1 MSEQKYSV
9 DDILEELKQKESQQK
24 QEAYRQARRYDTQ
37 SLLDEI
43 LGHHPAAP
51 AAEPKPEKKAPA
63 AEQTPPPKPEPAAAG
78 AEQKPAVTSSEKE
91 PAASSAGR
99 FTLDEEALRQHQ
111 REQGKVRSPLWSTRE
126 FEKVPAQPKPAQPA
140 PAVEKKPEE
149 PAPSGAAETLEE
161 KAEEYD
167 NFRRRREEMI
177 QGFTLKTPPHLEE
190 GQQMPVSSPDALKT
204 FPAVGMSKER
214 TAALQEKLKQFH
226 TGQTGQ
232 ISRAQPEKPAQKA
245 EPAPS
250 QPEQEKAKTHHFPS
264 MDTLEAT
271 AEVPEGKEKRHKKQP
286 PLPETEEAIPDG
298 DYEFEEF
305 QSLDQAEEFAGAF
318 KKTFRRGVWKLVGL
332 AVVFLISLG
341 FTLVGSWEG
350 TPLEQFGAM
359 VPCIAQLVCA
369 VLGFVLTL
377 DRMKN
382 GFVTLRPGKASRD
395 SLISLAM
402 VMVIVF
408 SVVLLVVDPAA
419 LGGSGVYLYVPV
431 VLFEL
436 LFGAIGK
443 LMEYR
448 AVITNFK
455 VVSSP
460 AQYDKYSVT
469 IEKNQSLA
477 EDLVRPGGLE
487 ERAWMAESRKTDF
500 LSGFVKESF
509 SNNFGDKTVKITT
522 PIFLILSLLA
532 GVLAFFWGDIYAAF
546 TVFTGCLAVSAG
558 AIGLFLTSFPL
569 YTTAKTLSRMG
580 GAVLGGKAVEQFEG
594 VNSLV
599 LDAADLFYPKNI
611 TLYGIKTFSNTPID
625 HAILDATS
633 VLCRTKSVLGCVFL
647 KIIGNHTDYLSPVD
661 SISYEDGMG
670 ISAWVNDRRILIG
683 SRELMV
689 HHGIDVPSK
698 DYEDRYLEQN
708 RNLVYLSASGELS
721 GVFILGLGY
730 SEDIRNML
738 IDLYNNNVL
747 AVVRTVDPILTQE
760 QLAKIFDLPLETFAV
775 VPSRLSKELDAS
787 LEPAETAPALVC
799 HNGRLASQIYSVL
812 CAKVLGRPIH
822 AGRWLYL
829 ISAGLGVALFV
840 LFTLLGGVGQI
851 NNLFLCVYELISA
864 LLCLG
869 VQYAGRL
876 K

>member
-1 MSEQKYSV
+1 MADQKFSV
-9 DDILEELKQKESQQK
+9 DDILEELKQQESREK
-24 QEAYRQARRYDTQ
+24 QDAYRQARRYDTQ

-43 LGHHPAAP
+43 LGSHPQSGDQQPAPQPAPPSPEKEQASFQPKPPAQPAP
-51 AAEPKPEKKAPA
+51 APRETTRE
-63 AEQTPPPKPEPAAAG
+63 EH
-78 AEQKPAVTSSEKE
+78 
-91 PAASSAGR
+91 
-99 FTLDEEALRQHQ
+99 FTLDEEALRRHQ
-111 REQGKVRSPLWSTRE
+111 QEQANLRSPLWPTQE
-126 FEKVPAQPKPAQPA
+126 FDAAPAQSKPAQPPAESA
-140 PAVEKKPEE
+140 PVQEAKPREDKL
-149 PAPSGAAETLEE
+149 AE

-167 NFRRRREEMI
+167 TFRRRREEMI
-177 QGFTLKTPPHLEE
+177 QGFTLKTPPHLEQ
-190 GQQMPVSSPDALKT
+190 GQQMPVSSPQALET
-204 FPAVGMSKER
+204 PPSVGMSKER
-214 TAALQEKLKQFH
+214 AAALQEKLKQFH
-226 TGQTGQ
+226 TGPAETG
-232 ISRAQPEKPAQKA
+232 RGKKETKA
-245 EPAPS
+245 EEVKEPP
-250 QPEQEKAKTHHFPS
+250 KARPFPS
-264 MDTLEAT
+264 MDTVEYT
-271 AEVPEGKEKRHKKQP
+271 QEVAPSHKEKNKGKKHPAPPQP
-286 PLPETEEAIPDG
+286 EPIPEG

-305 QSLDQAEEFAGAF
+305 TSLDQGEEFAGAF
-318 KKTFRRGVWKLVGL
+318 KKTFHRGVAKLVGL
-332 AVVFLISLG
+332 AVVFVISLV
-341 FTLVGSWEG
+341 FSLLGSWEG
-350 TPLEQFGAM
+350 TPLESLGAM
-359 VPCIAQLVCA
+359 LPCAAQLVCA
-369 VLGFVLTL
+369 VAGFCLSL

-408 SVVLLVVDPAA
+408 SVVLLAVDPSA
-419 LGGSGVYLYVPV
+419 LSASGVYLYVPV

-443 LMEYR
+443 LLEYR

-455 VVSSP
+455 VVSAP
-460 AQYDKYSVT
+460 EQYEKYSVT
-469 IEKNQSLA
+469 IEDNQSLA

-487 ERAWMAESRKTDF
+487 ERAWMAKSRKTDF

-509 SNNFGDKTVKITT
+509 ENSFGDKTVKVTT
-522 PIFLILSLLA
+522 PLFLILSLLA
-532 GVLAFFWGDIYAAF
+532 GVLAFLLGDIYAAF
-546 TVFTGCLAVSAG
+546 TVFTGALAVSAG

-580 GAVLGGKAVEQFEG
+580 GAVLGGRAVEQFEG

-633 VLCRTKSVLGCVFL
+633 VLCRTKSVLSCVFL

-683 SRELMV
+683 SRELMI
-689 HHGIDVPSK
+689 HHGVDVPSK

-721 GVFILGLGY
+721 GVFVLGLSY

-747 AVVRTVDPILTQE
+747 AVVRTVDPILTQK
-760 QLAKIFDLPLETFAV
+760 QLSKIFDLPLETFAV
-775 VPSRLSKELDAS
+775 VPSRLAKELDAS
-787 LEPAETAPALVC
+787 LEPAKTAPALVC

-812 CAKVLGRPIH
+812 CAKVLGRPVN

>member
-1 MSEQKYSV
+1 MSEQKFSV
-9 DDILEELKQKESQQK
+9 DDILEELKQQETQQK
-24 QEAYRQARRYDTQ
+24 QQAYQQARRYDTQ
-37 SLLDEI
+37 SLLNEI
-43 LGHHPAAP
+43 LGDHSAAHS
-51 AAEPKPEKKAPA
+51 ESV
-63 AEQTPPPKPEPAAAG
+63 PPKPV
-78 AEQKPAVTSSEKE
+78 AEQPSGSSSTEPPAPHFAAEDSKPSQEERQMPPV
-91 PAASSAGR
+91 PAPEEVKPRPQEDR
-99 FTLDEEALRQHQ
+99 FTLDEEALRKHQ
-111 REQGKVRSPLWSTRE
+111 EEQGNLRSPLWRTQE
-126 FEKVPAQPKPAQPA
+126 FGVTPSKTQPTEEAQAEKAKSSAVSSEAERLAQR
-140 PAVEKKPEE
+140 
-149 PAPSGAAETLEE
+149 
-161 KAEEYD
+161 AEEYD
-167 NFRRRREEMI
+167 TFRRRREEMI

-190 GQQMPVSSPDALKT
+190 GQQMPVSSPESLEPT
-204 FPAVGMSKER
+204 QPVGLSKER
-214 TAALQEKLKQFH
+214 TEILQEKLKQFH
-226 TGQTGQ
+226 TGQTGEMN
-232 ISRAQPEKPAQKA
+232 RAQAPKEDTKEIPKGKLDPFAQMHSK
-245 EPAPS
+245 ES
-250 QPEQEKAKTHHFPS
+250 GREEEEEQS
-264 MDTLEAT
+264 
-271 AEVPEGKEKRHKKQP
+271 
-286 PLPETEEAIPDG
+286 PLPEKEETIADG

-305 QSLDQAEEFAGAF
+305 TSLDQADEFAGAF
-318 KKTFRRGVWKLVGL
+318 KKTFHRGVWKLVGL

-341 FTLVGSWEG
+341 FSLLGSSEG
-350 TPLEQFGAM
+350 TPLDEFGPM

-369 VLGFVLTL
+369 VLGFGLAL

-382 GFVTLRPGKASRD
+382 GFVTLRPSKASRD

-408 SVVLLVVDPAA
+408 SVVLLVVDPQA
-419 LGGSGVYLYVPV
+419 LQASGVYLYVPV

-436 LFGAIGK
+436 LFGAIGR

-448 AVITNFK
+448 AIITNFK
-455 VVSSP
+455 VVSAP

-487 ERAWMAESRKTDF
+487 ERAWMAESRKADF
-500 LSGFVKESF
+500 LTGFVKESLG
-509 SNNFGDKTVKITT
+509 NQFGDKTVKVTT

-532 GVLAFFWGDIYAAF
+532 GVLSFFLGDIYTAF
-546 TVFTGCLAVSAG
+546 TVFTGSLAVSAG
-558 AIGLFLTSFPL
+558 AIGLFLTAFPL

-580 GAVLGGKAVEQFEG
+580 GAVLGGRAMEQFEG

-611 TLYGIKTFSNTPID
+611 TLYGIKTFSNMPID

-647 KIIGNHTDYLSPVD
+647 KIIGNHTNYLSPVD

-683 SRELMV
+683 SRELMI

-698 DYEDRYLEQN
+698 DYENRYLEQN

-721 GVFILGLGY
+721 GVFVLGLGY

-747 AVVRTVDPILTQE
+747 AVVRTVDPILTQ
-760 QLAKIFDLPLETFAV
+760 QRLAQIFDLPLETFAV

-787 LEPAETAPALVC
+787 LEPAQTAPALVC

-851 NNLFLCVYELISA
+851 SNLFLCIYELISA

>member
-1 MSEQKYSV
+1 MSEQKFSV
-9 DDILEELKQKESQQK
+9 DDILEELKQQETQQK
-24 QEAYRQARRYDTQ
+24 QQAYQQARRYDTQ
-37 SLLDEI
+37 SLLNEI
-43 LGHHPAAP
+43 LGDHSAAHS
-51 AAEPKPEKKAPA
+51 ESV
-63 AEQTPPPKPEPAAAG
+63 PPKPVVEQPSGSSSTEPPAPHFAA
-78 AEQKPAVTSSEKE
+78 EDSKPSQEERQMPPV
-91 PAASSAGR
+91 PAPEEVKPRPQEDR
-99 FTLDEEALRQHQ
+99 FTLDEEALRKRQE
-111 REQGKVRSPLWSTRE
+111 EQGNLRSPLWRTQE
-126 FEKVPAQPKPAQPA
+126 FGVTPSKTQPTEEAQAEKAKSSAVSSEAERLAQR
-140 PAVEKKPEE
+140 
-149 PAPSGAAETLEE
+149 
-161 KAEEYD
+161 AEEYD
-167 NFRRRREEMI
+167 TFRRRREEMI

-190 GQQMPVSSPDALKT
+190 GQQRPVSSPESLEPT
-204 FPAVGMSKER
+204 QPVGLSKER
-214 TAALQEKLKQFH
+214 TEILQEKLKQFH
-226 TGQTGQ
+226 TGQTGEMN
-232 ISRAQPEKPAQKA
+232 RAQAPKEDTKEIPKGKLDPFAQMHSK
-245 EPAPS
+245 ES
-250 QPEQEKAKTHHFPS
+250 GREEEEEQS
-264 MDTLEAT
+264 
-271 AEVPEGKEKRHKKQP
+271 
-286 PLPETEEAIPDG
+286 PLPEKEETIADG

-305 QSLDQAEEFAGAF
+305 TSLDQADEFAGAF
-318 KKTFRRGVWKLVGL
+318 KKTFHRGVWKLVGL

-341 FTLVGSWEG
+341 FSLLGNLEG
-350 TPLEQFGAM
+350 TPLEEFGPM

-369 VLGFVLTL
+369 VLGFGLAL

-382 GFVTLRPGKASRD
+382 GFVTLRPSKASRD

-408 SVVLLVVDPAA
+408 SVVLLVVDPQA
-419 LGGSGVYLYVPV
+419 LQASGVYLYVPV

-436 LFGAIGK
+436 LFGAIGR

-448 AVITNFK
+448 AIITNFK
-455 VVSSP
+455 VVSAP

-487 ERAWMAESRKTDF
+487 ERAWMAESRKADF
-500 LSGFVKESF
+500 LTGFVKESLG
-509 SNNFGDKTVKITT
+509 NQFGDKTVKVTT

-532 GVLAFFWGDIYAAF
+532 GVLSFFLGDIYTAF
-546 TVFTGCLAVSAG
+546 TVFTGSLAVSAG
-558 AIGLFLTSFPL
+558 AIGLFLTAFPL

-580 GAVLGGKAVEQFEG
+580 GAVLGGRAMEQFEG

-611 TLYGIKTFSNTPID
+611 TLYGIKTFSNMPID

-647 KIIGNHTDYLSPVD
+647 KIIGNHTNYLSPVD

-683 SRELMV
+683 SRELMI

-698 DYEDRYLEQN
+698 DYENRYLEQN

-721 GVFILGLGY
+721 GVFVLGLGY

-747 AVVRTVDPILTQE
+747 AVVRTVDPILTQ
-760 QLAKIFDLPLETFAV
+760 QRLAQIFDLPLETFAV

-787 LEPAETAPALVC
+787 LEPAQTAPALVC

-851 NNLFLCVYELISA
+851 SNLFLCIYELISA

>member
-1 MSEQKYSV
+1 MSEQKFSV
-9 DDILEELKQKESQQK
+9 DDILEELKQQETQQK
-24 QEAYRQARRYDTQ
+24 QQAYQQARRYDTQ
-37 SLLDEI
+37 SLLNEI
-43 LGHHPAAP
+43 LGNHSAAP
-51 AAEPKPEKKAPA
+51 SESVPPKSAAEDPKPSLTESPVPPVEAP
-63 AEQTPPPKPEPAAAG
+63 EEVKSRHQED
-78 AEQKPAVTSSEKE
+78 
-91 PAASSAGR
+91 R
-99 FTLDEEALRQHQ
+99 FTLDEEALRKRQE
-111 REQGKVRSPLWSTRE
+111 EQGNRRSPLWRTQE
-126 FEKVPAQPKPAQPA
+126 FGTTPSRAQPPEKTPAEKPKASK
-140 PAVEKKPEE
+140 VSTE
-149 PAPSGAAETLEE
+149 AERLAER
-161 KAEEYD
+161 AEEYD
-167 NFRRRREEMI
+167 TFRRRREEMI

-190 GQQMPVSSPDALKT
+190 GQQMPVSSPKSLEET
-204 FPAVGMSKER
+204 QPVGLSKER
-214 TAALQEKLKQFH
+214 TEVLQEKLKQFH
-226 TGQTGQ
+226 TGQTGEMNRTQ
-232 ISRAQPEKPAQKA
+232 TPKED
-245 EPAPS
+245 S
-250 QPEQEKAKTHHFPS
+250 QEI
-264 MDTLEAT
+264 
-271 AEVPEGKEKRHKKQP
+271 PEGKTNPFARIHPKESAPEDEKKQS
-286 PLPETEEAIPDG
+286 PLSEKEETITDG

-305 QSLDQAEEFAGAF
+305 TSLDQADEFAGAF
-318 KKTFRRGVWKLVGL
+318 KKTFHRGVWKLVGL
-332 AVVFLISLG
+332 SVVFLISLG
-341 FTLVGSWEG
+341 FSLLGNLEG
-350 TPLEQFGAM
+350 TPLEEFGPM
-359 VPCIAQLVCA
+359 VPCIVQLVCA
-369 VLGFVLTL
+369 VLGFGLAL
-377 DRMKN
+377 DRIKN
-382 GFVTLRPGKASRD
+382 GFVTLRPSKASRD

-408 SVVLLVVDPAA
+408 SVVLLVVDPQA
-419 LGGSGVYLYVPV
+419 LQASGVYLYVPV

-436 LFGAIGK
+436 LFGAIGR

-448 AVITNFK
+448 TILTNFK
-455 VVSSP
+455 VVSAP

-487 ERAWMAESRKTDF
+487 ERAWMAESRKADF
-500 LSGFVKESF
+500 LTGFVKESLG
-509 SNNFGDKTVKITT
+509 NQFGDKTVKVTT

-532 GVLAFFWGDIYAAF
+532 GVLSFFLGDIYTAF
-546 TVFTGCLAVSAG
+546 TVFTGSLAVSAG
-558 AIGLFLTSFPL
+558 AIGLFLTAFPL

-580 GAVLGGKAVEQFEG
+580 GAVLGGRAVEQFEG

-611 TLYGIKTFSNTPID
+611 TLYGIKTFSNMPID

-647 KIIGNHTDYLSPVD
+647 KIIGNHTNYLSPVD

-683 SRELMV
+683 SRELMI

-721 GVFILGLGY
+721 GVFVLGLGY

-747 AVVRTVDPILTQE
+747 AVVRTVDPILTQQ

-787 LEPAETAPALVC
+787 LEPAQSAPALVC

-851 NNLFLCVYELISA
+851 SNLFLCVYELISA

>member
-1 MSEQKYSV
+1 MSDQKFSV
-9 DDILEELKQKESQQK
+9 DDILEELKQQESQQK
-24 QEAYRQARRYDTQ
+24 QENYRQARRYDTQ

-43 LGHHPAAP
+43 LGSHPAP
-51 AAEPKPEKKAPA
+51 KTKPEEPKQSVPA
-63 AEQTPPPKPEPAAAG
+63 TPPPAEEPSSVQQVKPEP
-78 AEQKPAVTSSEKE
+78 ENPRREE
-91 PAASSAGR
+91 R
-99 FTLDEEALRQHQ
+99 FTLDEEALRRHQ
-111 REQGKVRSPLWSTRE
+111 QEQGNLRSPLWPTQE
-126 FEKVPAQPKPAQPA
+126 FGVTPTQDKPAPPPAQPSQPPKPHTPA
-140 PAVEKKPEE
+140 ADTF
-149 PAPSGAAETLEE
+149 AE

-167 NFRRRREEMI
+167 TFRRRREEMI

-190 GQQMPVSSPDALKT
+190 GQQMPVSSPDALQ
-204 FPAVGMSKER
+204 PVPPMGLSKER

-226 TGQTGQ
+226 TGPVGQTGK
-232 ISRAQPEKPAQKA
+232 PESKKGEGKEEPKA
-245 EPAPS
+245 HP
-250 QPEQEKAKTHHFPS
+250 FPS
-264 MDTLEAT
+264 MDAMEAT
-271 AEVPEGKEKRHKKQP
+271 EEVPPVKEKKRRKKP
-286 PLPETEEAIPDG
+286 PVPEPEETIPDG

-305 QSLDQAEEFAGAF
+305 TSLDQADEFAGAF

-332 AVVFLISLG
+332 AVVFLLSLG
-341 FTLVGSWEG
+341 FSLVGSWEG
-350 TPLEQFGAM
+350 TPLGEWGDM

-369 VLGFVLTL
+369 VLGFGLSL

-382 GFVTLRPGKASRD
+382 GFVTLRPGKVSRD

-419 LGGSGVYLYVPV
+419 LSGSGVYLYVPV

-455 VVSSP
+455 VVSAP
-460 AQYDKYSVT
+460 AQYEKYSVT
-469 IEKNQSLA
+469 IEGNQSLA

-509 SNNFGDKTVKITT
+509 ESSFGDKTVKVTT

-532 GVLAFFWGDIYAAF
+532 GVLAFFLGDIYSAF
-546 TVFTGCLAVSAG
+546 TVFTGSLAVSAG
-558 AIGLFLTSFPL
+558 SIGLFLTSFPL

-580 GAVLGGKAVEQFEG
+580 GAVLGGRAVEQFEG

-633 VLCRTKSVLGCVFL
+633 VLCRTKSVLSCVFL

-683 SRELMV
+683 SRELMI

-721 GVFILGLGY
+721 GVFVLGLSY

-747 AVVRTVDPILTQE
+747 AVVRTVDPILTQQ
-760 QLAKIFDLPLETFAV
+760 QLSKIFDLPLETFAV

-812 CAKVLGRPIH
+812 CAKVLGRPVN

-851 NNLFLCVYELISA
+851 SNIFLCVYELISA

>member
-9 DDILEELKQKESQQK
+9 DDILKELKQKESQQK
-24 QEAYRQARRYDTQ
+24 QEAYQQARRYDTQ

-43 LGHHPAAP
+43 LGSHSDSAA
-51 AAEPKPEKKAPA
+51 AQPKPEERASA
-63 AEQTPPPKPEPAAAG
+63 AEKKPEPLKSEPAGEAA
-78 AEQKPAVTSSEKE
+78 KPEPETTSGKKE
-91 PAASSAGR
+91 PAPPSTVR
-99 FTLDEEALRQHQ
+99 FTLDKEALRQYHE
-111 REQGKVRSPLWSTRE
+111 EQEKARSLLRSTRE
-126 FEKVPAQPKPAQPA
+126 FEKIDPQPKTSQPA
-140 PAVEKKPEE
+140 PAAEKKPEE
-149 PAPSGAAETLEE
+149 PAPSPSEE
-161 KAEEYD
+161 ALANKAEEYD
-167 NFRRRREEMI
+167 KFRRRREEMI
-177 QGFTLKTPPHLEE
+177 QGFTLKTPPHLEQ
-190 GQQMPVSSPDALKT
+190 GQQMPVSSLNELEA
-204 FPAVGMSKER
+204 ASEEGISKER
-214 TAALQEKLKQFH
+214 TAVLQEKRNRAR
-226 TGQTGQ
+226 TSQTGQ
-232 ISRAQPEKPAQKA
+232 IPQSQQEKGEPE
-245 EPAPS
+245 PS
-250 QPEQEKAKTHHFPS
+250 QPEKEPAQTQHFPS
-264 MDTLEAT
+264 RDALEAAT
-271 AEVPEGKEKRHKKQP
+271 EMLEAKEKRHKKQP
-286 PLPETEEAIPDG
+286 PPPETKETIPDG

-305 QSLDQAEEFAGAF
+305 QSLDQAEEFFGAF
-318 KKTFRRGVWKLVGL
+318 KKTFRRSVWKLAGL

-341 FTLVGSWEG
+341 FTLVTSWEG
-350 TPLEQFGAM
+350 TPLESFGDM
-359 VPCIAQLVCA
+359 VPCIAQLACA

-382 GFVTLRPGKASRD
+382 GFLTLRPSKASRD

-408 SVVLLVVDPAA
+408 SIVLLAVDPQA
-419 LGGSGVYLYVPV
+419 LSSSGVYLYVPV

-436 LFGAIGK
+436 LFGAVGK

-455 VVSSP
+455 VVSAP
-460 AQYDKYSVT
+460 DQYEKYSVA
-469 IEKNQSLA
+469 IERNQSLA
-477 EDLVRPGGLE
+477 DDLVRPGGLE

-509 SNNFGDKTVKITT
+509 SNNFGDKTVKVTT
-522 PIFLILSLLA
+522 PIFLLISLLA
-532 GVLAFFWGDIYAAF
+532 GVLAFFLGNIYAAF

-580 GAVLGGKAVEQFEG
+580 GAVLGGRAVEQFEG

-633 VLCRTKSVLGCVFL
+633 VLCRTKSVFGCVFL

-683 SRELMV
+683 SRELMI

-708 RNLVYLSASGELS
+708 RSLVYLSASGELS
-721 GVFILGLGY
+721 GVFILGLNY

-760 QLAKIFDLPLETFAV
+760 KLADIFDLPLETFAV
-775 VPSRLSKELDAS
+775 APSRLTKELDAS
-787 LEPAETAPALVC
+787 LEPVKTAPALVC
-799 HNGRLASQIYSVL
+799 HNGRLASQVYSVL

-822 AGRWLYL
+822 VGRWLYL

-851 NNLFLCVYELISA
+851 SNLFLCAYELISA

-869 VQYAGRL
+869 MQYAARL

>member
-1 MSEQKYSV
+1 MSEQKFSV
-9 DDILEELKQKESQQK
+9 DDILEELKQQETQQK
-24 QEAYRQARRYDTQ
+24 QQAYQQARRYDTQ
-37 SLLDEI
+37 SLLNEI
-43 LGHHPAAP
+43 LGDHSAAHSESVP
-51 AAEPKPEKKAPA
+51 S
-63 AEQTPPPKPEPAAAG
+63 
-78 AEQKPAVTSSEKE
+78 KPAVEQPSGSLSTE
-91 PAASSAGR
+91 PPAPHFAAEDSKPSQAESQMPPVPAPEEVKPRPQEDR
-99 FTLDEEALRQHQ
+99 FTLDEEALRKHQ
-111 REQGKVRSPLWSTRE
+111 EEQGNLRSPLWRTQE
-126 FEKVPAQPKPAQPA
+126 FGVTPSKTQPTEEAQAEKAKSSAVSSEAERLAQR
-140 PAVEKKPEE
+140 
-149 PAPSGAAETLEE
+149 
-161 KAEEYD
+161 AEEYD
-167 NFRRRREEMI
+167 TFRRRREEMI

-190 GQQMPVSSPDALKT
+190 GQQMPVSSPESLEPT
-204 FPAVGMSKER
+204 QPVGLSKER
-214 TAALQEKLKQFH
+214 TEILQEKLKQFH
-226 TGQTGQ
+226 TGQTGEMN
-232 ISRAQPEKPAQKA
+232 RAQ
-245 EPAPS
+245 APKEDTKEIPKGKLDS
-250 QPEQEKAKTHHFPS
+250 FVQMHSKESGREEEEEQS
-264 MDTLEAT
+264 
-271 AEVPEGKEKRHKKQP
+271 
-286 PLPETEEAIPDG
+286 PLPEKEETIADG

-305 QSLDQAEEFAGAF
+305 TSLDQADEFAGAF
-318 KKTFRRGVWKLVGL
+318 KKTFHRGVWKLVGL

-341 FTLVGSWEG
+341 FSLLGNLEG
-350 TPLEQFGAM
+350 TPLEEFGPM

-369 VLGFVLTL
+369 VLGFGLAL

-382 GFVTLRPGKASRD
+382 GFVTLRPSKASRD

-408 SVVLLVVDPAA
+408 SVVLLVVDPQA
-419 LGGSGVYLYVPV
+419 LQASGVYLYVPV

-436 LFGAIGK
+436 LFGAIGR

-448 AVITNFK
+448 AIITNFK
-455 VVSSP
+455 VVSAP

-487 ERAWMAESRKTDF
+487 ERAWMAESRKADF
-500 LSGFVKESF
+500 LTGFVKESLG
-509 SNNFGDKTVKITT
+509 NQFGDKTVKVTT

-532 GVLAFFWGDIYAAF
+532 GVLSFFLGDIYTAF
-546 TVFTGCLAVSAG
+546 TVFTGSLAVSAG
-558 AIGLFLTSFPL
+558 AIGLFLTAFPL

-580 GAVLGGKAVEQFEG
+580 GAVLGGRAMEQFEG

-611 TLYGIKTFSNTPID
+611 TLYGIKTFSNMPID

-647 KIIGNHTDYLSPVD
+647 KIIGNHTNYLSPVD

-683 SRELMV
+683 SRELMI

-698 DYEDRYLEQN
+698 DYENRYLEQN

-721 GVFILGLGY
+721 GVFVLGLGY

-747 AVVRTVDPILTQE
+747 AVVRTVDPILTQ
-760 QLAKIFDLPLETFAV
+760 QRLAQIFDLPLETFAV

-787 LEPAETAPALVC
+787 LEPAQTAPALVC

-851 NNLFLCVYELISA
+851 SNLFLCIYELISA

>member
-1 MSEQKYSV
+1 MSDQKFSV
-9 DDILEELKQKESQQK
+9 DDILEELKQQESQQK
-24 QEAYRQARRYDTQ
+24 QENYRQARRYDTQ

-43 LGHHPAAP
+43 LGSHPAP
-51 AAEPKPEKKAPA
+51 KTEPEEPKQSVPA
-63 AEQTPPPKPEPAAAG
+63 TPPPAEEPSSAQQAKPEP
-78 AEQKPAVTSSEKE
+78 ENPRREE
-91 PAASSAGR
+91 R
-99 FTLDEEALRQHQ
+99 FTLDEEALRRHQ
-111 REQGKVRSPLWSTRE
+111 QEQGNLRSPLWPTRE
-126 FEKVPAQPKPAQPA
+126 FGVTPTQDKPAPPPAQPSQPPKPHTPA
-140 PAVEKKPEE
+140 ADTF
-149 PAPSGAAETLEE
+149 AE

-167 NFRRRREEMI
+167 TFRRRREEMI

-190 GQQMPVSSPDALKT
+190 GQQMPVSSPDALQ
-204 FPAVGMSKER
+204 PVPPMGLSKER

-226 TGQTGQ
+226 TGPVGQTGK
-232 ISRAQPEKPAQKA
+232 PESKKEEGKEEPKA
-245 EPAPS
+245 HP
-250 QPEQEKAKTHHFPS
+250 FPS
-264 MDTLEAT
+264 MDAMEAT
-271 AEVPEGKEKRHKKQP
+271 EEVPPVKEKKRRKKP
-286 PLPETEEAIPDG
+286 PVPEPEETIPDG

-305 QSLDQAEEFAGAF
+305 TSLDQADEFAGAF

-332 AVVFLISLG
+332 AVVFLLSLG
-341 FTLVGSWEG
+341 FSLVGSWEG
-350 TPLEQFGAM
+350 TPLGELGDM

-369 VLGFVLTL
+369 VLGFGLSL

-382 GFVTLRPGKASRD
+382 GFVTLRPGKVSRD

-419 LGGSGVYLYVPV
+419 LAGSGVY
-431 VLFEL
+431 
-436 LFGAIGK
+436 
-443 LMEYR
+443 
-448 AVITNFK
+448 
-455 VVSSP
+455 P
-460 AQYDKYSVT
+460 AQYEKYSVT
-469 IEKNQSLA
+469 IEGNQSLA

-509 SNNFGDKTVKITT
+509 ENSFGDKTVKVTT

-532 GVLAFFWGDIYAAF
+532 GVLAFFLGDIYSAF
-546 TVFTGCLAVSAG
+546 TVFTGSLAVSAG
-558 AIGLFLTSFPL
+558 SIGLFLTSFPL

-580 GAVLGGKAVEQFEG
+580 GAVLGGRAVEQFEG

-633 VLCRTKSVLGCVFL
+633 VLCRTKSVLSCVFL

-683 SRELMV
+683 SRELMI

-721 GVFILGLGY
+721 GVFVLGLSY

-747 AVVRTVDPILTQE
+747 AVVRTVDPILTQQ
-760 QLAKIFDLPLETFAV
+760 QLSKIFDLPLETFAV

-812 CAKVLGRPIH
+812 CAKVLGRPVN

-851 NNLFLCVYELISA
+851 SNIFLCVYELISA

>member
-1 MSEQKYSV
+1 
-9 DDILEELKQKESQQK
+9 
-24 QEAYRQARRYDTQ
+24 
-37 SLLDEI
+37 
-43 LGHHPAAP
+43 
-51 AAEPKPEKKAPA
+51 
-63 AEQTPPPKPEPAAAG
+63 
-78 AEQKPAVTSSEKE
+78 
-91 PAASSAGR
+91 
-99 FTLDEEALRQHQ
+99 
-111 REQGKVRSPLWSTRE
+111 
-126 FEKVPAQPKPAQPA
+126 
-140 PAVEKKPEE
+140 
-149 PAPSGAAETLEE
+149 
-161 KAEEYD
+161 
-167 NFRRRREEMI
+167 
-177 QGFTLKTPPHLEE
+177 TLKTPPHLEE
-190 GQQMPVSSPDALKT
+190 GQQMPVSSPKSLEET
-204 FPAVGMSKER
+204 QPVGLSKER
-214 TAALQEKLKQFH
+214 TEVLQEKLKQFH
-226 TGQTGQ
+226 TGQTGEMNRTQ
-232 ISRAQPEKPAQKA
+232 APKEDTKEIPKGKLDPFAQMHSKESVR
-245 EPAPS
+245 EEEE
-250 QPEQEKAKTHHFPS
+250 EQS
-264 MDTLEAT
+264 
-271 AEVPEGKEKRHKKQP
+271 
-286 PLPETEEAIPDG
+286 PLPEKEETIADG

-305 QSLDQAEEFAGAF
+305 TSLDQADEFAGAF
-318 KKTFRRGVWKLVGL
+318 KKTFHRGVWKLVGL

-341 FTLVGSWEG
+341 FSLLGNLEG
-350 TPLEQFGAM
+350 TPLEEFGPM
-359 VPCIAQLVCA
+359 VPCIVQLVCA
-369 VLGFVLTL
+369 VLGFGLAL
-377 DRMKN
+377 DRIKN
-382 GFVTLRPGKASRD
+382 GFVTLRPSKASRD

-408 SVVLLVVDPAA
+408 SVVLLVVDPQA
-419 LGGSGVYLYVPV
+419 LQASGVYLYVPV

-436 LFGAIGK
+436 LFGAIGR

-448 AVITNFK
+448 TIITNFK
-455 VVSSP
+455 VVSAP

-487 ERAWMAESRKTDF
+487 ERAWMAESRKADF
-500 LSGFVKESF
+500 LTGFVKESLG
-509 SNNFGDKTVKITT
+509 NQFGDKTVKVTT

-532 GVLAFFWGDIYAAF
+532 GVLSFFLGDIYTAF
-546 TVFTGCLAVSAG
+546 TVFTGSLAVSAG
-558 AIGLFLTSFPL
+558 AIGLFLTAFPL

-580 GAVLGGKAVEQFEG
+580 GAVLGGRAMEQFEG

-611 TLYGIKTFSNTPID
+611 TLYGIKTFSNMPID

-647 KIIGNHTDYLSPVD
+647 KIIGNHTNYLSPVD

-683 SRELMV
+683 SRELMI

-698 DYEDRYLEQN
+698 DYENRYLEQN

-721 GVFILGLGY
+721 GVFVLGLGY

-747 AVVRTVDPILTQE
+747 AVVRTVDPILTQ
-760 QLAKIFDLPLETFAV
+760 QRLAQIFDLPLETFAV

-787 LEPAETAPALVC
+787 LEPAQTAPALVC

-851 NNLFLCVYELISA
+851 SNLFLCIYELISA

>member
-1 MSEQKYSV
+1 MSEQKFSV
-9 DDILEELKQKESQQK
+9 DDILEELKQQETQQK
-24 QEAYRQARRYDTQ
+24 QQAYQQARRYDTQ
-37 SLLDEI
+37 SLLNEI
-43 LGHHPAAP
+43 LGDHSAAHS
-51 AAEPKPEKKAPA
+51 ESV
-63 AEQTPPPKPEPAAAG
+63 PPKPAVEQPSGSSSTEPPAPHFAA
-78 AEQKPAVTSSEKE
+78 EDSKPSQEERQMPPV
-91 PAASSAGR
+91 PAPEEVKPRPQEDR
-99 FTLDEEALRQHQ
+99 FTLDEEALRKHQ
-111 REQGKVRSPLWSTRE
+111 EEQGDLRSPLWRTQE
-126 FEKVPAQPKPAQPA
+126 FGVTPSKTQPTEEAQAEKAKSSAVSSEAERLAQR
-140 PAVEKKPEE
+140 
-149 PAPSGAAETLEE
+149 
-161 KAEEYD
+161 AEEYD
-167 NFRRRREEMI
+167 TFRRRREEMI

-190 GQQMPVSSPDALKT
+190 GQQMPVSSPESLEST
-204 FPAVGMSKER
+204 QPVGLSKER
-214 TAALQEKLKQFH
+214 TEILQEKLKQFH
-226 TGQTGQ
+226 TGQTGEMN
-232 ISRAQPEKPAQKA
+232 RAQAPKEDTKEIPKGKPDPFAQMHSK
-245 EPAPS
+245 ES
-250 QPEQEKAKTHHFPS
+250 GREEEEEQS
-264 MDTLEAT
+264 
-271 AEVPEGKEKRHKKQP
+271 
-286 PLPETEEAIPDG
+286 PLPEKEGTIADG

-305 QSLDQAEEFAGAF
+305 TSLDQADEFAGAF
-318 KKTFRRGVWKLVGL
+318 KKTFHRGVWKLVGL

-341 FTLVGSWEG
+341 FSLLGNLEG
-350 TPLEQFGAM
+350 TPLEEFGPM

-369 VLGFVLTL
+369 VLGFGLAL

-382 GFVTLRPGKASRD
+382 GFVTLRPSKASRD

-408 SVVLLVVDPAA
+408 SVVLLVVDPQA
-419 LGGSGVYLYVPV
+419 LQASGVYLYVPV

-436 LFGAIGK
+436 LFGAIGR

-448 AVITNFK
+448 AIITNFK
-455 VVSSP
+455 VVSAP

-487 ERAWMAESRKTDF
+487 ERAWMAESRKADF
-500 LSGFVKESF
+500 LTGFVKESLG
-509 SNNFGDKTVKITT
+509 NQFGDKTVKVTT

-532 GVLAFFWGDIYAAF
+532 GVLSFFLGDIYTAF
-546 TVFTGCLAVSAG
+546 TVFTGSLAVSAG
-558 AIGLFLTSFPL
+558 AIGLFLTAFPL

-580 GAVLGGKAVEQFEG
+580 GAVLGGRAMEQFEG

-611 TLYGIKTFSNTPID
+611 TLYGIKTFSNMPID

-647 KIIGNHTDYLSPVD
+647 KIIGNHTNYLSPVD

-683 SRELMV
+683 SRELMI

-698 DYEDRYLEQN
+698 DYENRYLEQN

-721 GVFILGLGY
+721 GVFVLGLGY

-747 AVVRTVDPILTQE
+747 AVVRTVDPILTQ
-760 QLAKIFDLPLETFAV
+760 QRLAQIFDLPLETFAV

-787 LEPAETAPALVC
+787 LEPAQTAPALVC

-851 NNLFLCVYELISA
+851 SNLFLCIYELISA

>member
-1 MSEQKYSV
+1 MSEQKFSV
-9 DDILEELKQKESQQK
+9 DDILEELKQQETQQK
-24 QEAYRQARRYDTQ
+24 QQAYQQARRYDTQ
-37 SLLDEI
+37 SLLNEI
-43 LGHHPAAP
+43 LGDHSAAHS
-51 AAEPKPEKKAPA
+51 ESV
-63 AEQTPPPKPEPAAAG
+63 PPKPAVEQPSGSSSTEPPAPHFAA
-78 AEQKPAVTSSEKE
+78 EDSKPSQEERQMPPV
-91 PAASSAGR
+91 PAPEEVKPRPQEDR
-99 FTLDEEALRQHQ
+99 FTLDEEALRKHQ
-111 REQGKVRSPLWSTRE
+111 EEQGDLRSPLWRTQE
-126 FEKVPAQPKPAQPA
+126 FGVTPSKTQPTEEAQAEKAKSSAVSSEAERLAQR
-140 PAVEKKPEE
+140 
-149 PAPSGAAETLEE
+149 
-161 KAEEYD
+161 AEEYD
-167 NFRRRREEMI
+167 TFRRRREEMI

-190 GQQMPVSSPDALKT
+190 GQQMPVSSPESLEST
-204 FPAVGMSKER
+204 QPVGLSKER
-214 TAALQEKLKQFH
+214 TEILQEKLKQFH
-226 TGQTGQ
+226 TGQTGEMN
-232 ISRAQPEKPAQKA
+232 RAQAPKEDTKEIPKGKPDPFAQMHSK
-245 EPAPS
+245 ES
-250 QPEQEKAKTHHFPS
+250 GREEEEEQS
-264 MDTLEAT
+264 
-271 AEVPEGKEKRHKKQP
+271 
-286 PLPETEEAIPDG
+286 PLPEKEGTIADG

-305 QSLDQAEEFAGAF
+305 TSLDQADEFAGAF
-318 KKTFRRGVWKLVGL
+318 KKTFHRGVWKLVGL

-341 FTLVGSWEG
+341 FSLLGNLEG
-350 TPLEQFGAM
+350 TPLEEFGPM
-359 VPCIAQLVCA
+359 VRCIAQLVCA
-369 VLGFVLTL
+369 VLGFGLAL

-382 GFVTLRPGKASRD
+382 GFVTLRPSKASRD

-408 SVVLLVVDPAA
+408 SVVLLVVDPQA
-419 LGGSGVYLYVPV
+419 LQASGVYLYVPV

-436 LFGAIGK
+436 LFGAIGR

-448 AVITNFK
+448 AIITNFK
-455 VVSSP
+455 VVSAP

-487 ERAWMAESRKTDF
+487 ERAWMAESRKADF
-500 LSGFVKESF
+500 LTGFVKESLG
-509 SNNFGDKTVKITT
+509 NQFGDKTVKVTT

-532 GVLAFFWGDIYAAF
+532 GVLSFFLGDIYTAF
-546 TVFTGCLAVSAG
+546 TVFTGSLAVSAG
-558 AIGLFLTSFPL
+558 AIGLFLTAFPL

-580 GAVLGGKAVEQFEG
+580 GAVLGGRAMEQFEG

-611 TLYGIKTFSNTPID
+611 TLYGIKTFSNMPID

-647 KIIGNHTDYLSPVD
+647 KIIGNHTNYLSPVD

-683 SRELMV
+683 SRELMI

-698 DYEDRYLEQN
+698 DYENRYLEQN

-721 GVFILGLGY
+721 GVFVLGLGY

-747 AVVRTVDPILTQE
+747 AVVRTVDPILTQ
-760 QLAKIFDLPLETFAV
+760 QRLAQIFDLPLETFAV

-787 LEPAETAPALVC
+787 LEPAQTAPALVC

-851 NNLFLCVYELISA
+851 SNLFLCIYELISA

>member
-1 MSEQKYSV
+1 MSEQKFSV
-9 DDILEELKQKESQQK
+9 DDILEELKQQETQQK
-24 QEAYRQARRYDTQ
+24 QQAYQQARRYDTQ
-37 SLLDEI
+37 SLLNEI
-43 LGHHPAAP
+43 LGDHSAAHS
-51 AAEPKPEKKAPA
+51 ESV
-63 AEQTPPPKPEPAAAG
+63 PPKPVVEQPSGSSSTEPPAPHFAA
-78 AEQKPAVTSSEKE
+78 EDSKPSQEERQMPPV
-91 PAASSAGR
+91 PAPEEVKPRPQEDR
-99 FTLDEEALRQHQ
+99 FTLDEEALRKRQE
-111 REQGKVRSPLWSTRE
+111 EQGNLRSPLWRTQE
-126 FEKVPAQPKPAQPA
+126 FGVTPSKTQPTEEAQAEKAKSSAVSSEAERLAQR
-140 PAVEKKPEE
+140 
-149 PAPSGAAETLEE
+149 
-161 KAEEYD
+161 AEEYD
-167 NFRRRREEMI
+167 TFRRRREEMI

-190 GQQMPVSSPDALKT
+190 GQQMPVSSPESLEPT
-204 FPAVGMSKER
+204 QPVGLSKER
-214 TAALQEKLKQFH
+214 TEILQEKLKQFH
-226 TGQTGQ
+226 TGQTGEMN
-232 ISRAQPEKPAQKA
+232 RAQAPKEDTKEIPKGKLDPFAQMHSK
-245 EPAPS
+245 ES
-250 QPEQEKAKTHHFPS
+250 GREEEEEQS
-264 MDTLEAT
+264 
-271 AEVPEGKEKRHKKQP
+271 
-286 PLPETEEAIPDG
+286 PLPEKEETIADG

-305 QSLDQAEEFAGAF
+305 TSLDQADEFAGAF
-318 KKTFRRGVWKLVGL
+318 KKTFHRGVWKLVGL
-332 AVVFLISLG
+332 AVVFLISLSFSLLG
-341 FTLVGSWEG
+341 NLEG
-350 TPLEQFGAM
+350 TPLEEFGPM

-369 VLGFVLTL
+369 VLGFGLAL

-382 GFVTLRPGKASRD
+382 GFVTLRPSKASRD

-408 SVVLLVVDPAA
+408 SVVLLVVDPQA
-419 LGGSGVYLYVPV
+419 LQASGVYLYVPV

-436 LFGAIGK
+436 LFGAIGR

-448 AVITNFK
+448 AIITNFK
-455 VVSSP
+455 VVSAP

-487 ERAWMAESRKTDF
+487 ERAWMAESRKADF
-500 LSGFVKESF
+500 LTGFVKESLG
-509 SNNFGDKTVKITT
+509 NQFGDKTVKVTT

-532 GVLAFFWGDIYAAF
+532 GVLSFFLGDIYTAF
-546 TVFTGCLAVSAG
+546 TVFTGSLAVSAG
-558 AIGLFLTSFPL
+558 AIGLFLTAFPL

-580 GAVLGGKAVEQFEG
+580 GAVLGGRAMEQFEG

-611 TLYGIKTFSNTPID
+611 TLYGIKTFSNMPID

-647 KIIGNHTDYLSPVD
+647 KIIGNHTNYLSPVD

-683 SRELMV
+683 SRELMI

-698 DYEDRYLEQN
+698 DYENRYLEQN

-721 GVFILGLGY
+721 GVFVLGLGY

-747 AVVRTVDPILTQE
+747 AVVRTVDPILTQ
-760 QLAKIFDLPLETFAV
+760 QRLAQIFDLPLETFAV

-787 LEPAETAPALVC
+787 LEPAQTAPALVC

-851 NNLFLCVYELISA
+851 SNLFLCIYELISA

>member
-1 MSEQKYSV
+1 MSEQKFSV
-9 DDILEELKQKESQQK
+9 DDILEELKQQETQQK
-24 QEAYRQARRYDTQ
+24 QQAYQQARRYDTQ
-37 SLLDEI
+37 SLLNEI
-43 LGHHPAAP
+43 LGDHSAAHS
-51 AAEPKPEKKAPA
+51 ESV
-63 AEQTPPPKPEPAAAG
+63 PPKPVVEQPSGSSSTEPPAPHFAA
-78 AEQKPAVTSSEKE
+78 EDSKPSQEERQMPPV
-91 PAASSAGR
+91 PAPEEVKPRPQEDR
-99 FTLDEEALRQHQ
+99 FTLDEEALRKRQE
-111 REQGKVRSPLWSTRE
+111 EQGNLRSPLWRTQE
-126 FEKVPAQPKPAQPA
+126 FGVTPSKTQPTEEAQAEKAKSSAVSSEAERLAQR
-140 PAVEKKPEE
+140 
-149 PAPSGAAETLEE
+149 
-161 KAEEYD
+161 AEEYD
-167 NFRRRREEMI
+167 TFRRRREEMI
-177 QGFTLKTPPHLEE
+177 QGFTLKTSPHLEE
-190 GQQMPVSSPDALKT
+190 GQQMPVSSPESLEPT
-204 FPAVGMSKER
+204 QPVGLSKER
-214 TAALQEKLKQFH
+214 TEILQEKLKQFH
-226 TGQTGQ
+226 TGQTGEMN
-232 ISRAQPEKPAQKA
+232 RAQAPKEDTKEIPKGKLDPFAQMHSK
-245 EPAPS
+245 ES
-250 QPEQEKAKTHHFPS
+250 GREEEEEQS
-264 MDTLEAT
+264 
-271 AEVPEGKEKRHKKQP
+271 
-286 PLPETEEAIPDG
+286 PLPEKEETIADG

-305 QSLDQAEEFAGAF
+305 TSLDQADEFAGAF
-318 KKTFRRGVWKLVGL
+318 KKTFHRGVWKLVGL

-341 FTLVGSWEG
+341 FSLLGNLEG
-350 TPLEQFGAM
+350 TPLEEFGPM

-369 VLGFVLTL
+369 VLGFGLAL

-382 GFVTLRPGKASRD
+382 GFVTLRPSKASRD

-408 SVVLLVVDPAA
+408 SVVLLVVDPQA
-419 LGGSGVYLYVPV
+419 LQASGVYLYVPV

-436 LFGAIGK
+436 LFGAIGR

-448 AVITNFK
+448 AIITNFK
-455 VVSSP
+455 VVSAP

-487 ERAWMAESRKTDF
+487 ERAWMAESRKADF
-500 LSGFVKESF
+500 LTGFVKESLG
-509 SNNFGDKTVKITT
+509 NQFGDKTVKVTT

-532 GVLAFFWGDIYAAF
+532 GVLSFFLGDIYTAF
-546 TVFTGCLAVSAG
+546 TVFTGSLAVSAG
-558 AIGLFLTSFPL
+558 AIGLFLTAFPL

-580 GAVLGGKAVEQFEG
+580 GAVLGGRAMEQFEG

-611 TLYGIKTFSNTPID
+611 TLYGIKTFSNMPID

-647 KIIGNHTDYLSPVD
+647 KIIGNHTNYLSPVD

-683 SRELMV
+683 SRELMI

-698 DYEDRYLEQN
+698 DYENRYLEQN

-721 GVFILGLGY
+721 GVFVLGLGY

-747 AVVRTVDPILTQE
+747 AVVRTVDPILTQ
-760 QLAKIFDLPLETFAV
+760 QRLAQIFDLPLETFAV

-787 LEPAETAPALVC
+787 LEPAQTAPALVC

-851 NNLFLCVYELISA
+851 SNLFLCIYELISA

>member
-1 MSEQKYSV
+1 MSEQKFSV
-9 DDILEELKQKESQQK
+9 DDILEELKQQETQQK
-24 QEAYRQARRYDTQ
+24 QQAYQQARRYDTQ
-37 SLLDEI
+37 SLLNEI
-43 LGHHPAAP
+43 LGDHSAAHS
-51 AAEPKPEKKAPA
+51 ESV
-63 AEQTPPPKPEPAAAG
+63 PPKPVVEQPSGSSSTEPPAPHFAA
-78 AEQKPAVTSSEKE
+78 EDSKPSQEERQMPPV
-91 PAASSAGR
+91 PAPEEVKPRPQEDR
-99 FTLDEEALRQHQ
+99 FTLDEEALRKRQE
-111 REQGKVRSPLWSTRE
+111 EQGNLRSPLWRTQE
-126 FEKVPAQPKPAQPA
+126 FGVTPSKTQPTEEAQAEKAKSSAVSSEAERLAQR
-140 PAVEKKPEE
+140 
-149 PAPSGAAETLEE
+149 
-161 KAEEYD
+161 AEEYD
-167 NFRRRREEMI
+167 TFRRRREEMI

-190 GQQMPVSSPDALKT
+190 GQQMPVSSPESLEST
-204 FPAVGMSKER
+204 QPVGLSKER
-214 TAALQEKLKQFH
+214 TEILQEKLKQFH
-226 TGQTGQ
+226 TGQTGEMN
-232 ISRAQPEKPAQKA
+232 RAQAPKEDTKEIPKGKPDPFAQMHSK
-245 EPAPS
+245 ES
-250 QPEQEKAKTHHFPS
+250 GREEEEEQS
-264 MDTLEAT
+264 
-271 AEVPEGKEKRHKKQP
+271 
-286 PLPETEEAIPDG
+286 PLPEKEETIADG

-305 QSLDQAEEFAGAF
+305 TSLDQADEFAGAF
-318 KKTFRRGVWKLVGL
+318 KKTFHRGVWKLVGL

-341 FTLVGSWEG
+341 FSLLGNLEG
-350 TPLEQFGAM
+350 TPLEEFGPM

-369 VLGFVLTL
+369 VLGFGLAL

-382 GFVTLRPGKASRD
+382 GFVTLRPSKASRD

-408 SVVLLVVDPAA
+408 SVVLLVVDPQA
-419 LGGSGVYLYVPV
+419 LQASGVYLYVPV

-436 LFGAIGK
+436 LFGAIGR

-448 AVITNFK
+448 AIITNFK
-455 VVSSP
+455 VVSAP

-487 ERAWMAESRKTDF
+487 ERAWMAESRKADF
-500 LSGFVKESF
+500 LTGFVKESLG
-509 SNNFGDKTVKITT
+509 NQFGDKTVKVTT

-532 GVLAFFWGDIYAAF
+532 GVLSFFLGDIYTAF
-546 TVFTGCLAVSAG
+546 TVFTGSLAVSAG
-558 AIGLFLTSFPL
+558 AIGLFLTAFPL

-580 GAVLGGKAVEQFEG
+580 GAVLGGRAMEQFEG

-611 TLYGIKTFSNTPID
+611 TLYGIKTFSNMPID

-647 KIIGNHTDYLSPVD
+647 KIIGNHTNYLSPVD

-683 SRELMV
+683 SRELMI

-698 DYEDRYLEQN
+698 DYENRYLEQN

-721 GVFILGLGY
+721 GVFVLGLGY

-747 AVVRTVDPILTQE
+747 AVVRTVDPILTQ
-760 QLAKIFDLPLETFAV
+760 QRLAQIFDLPLETFAV

-787 LEPAETAPALVC
+787 LEPAQTAPALVC

-851 NNLFLCVYELISA
+851 SNLFLCIYELISA

>member
-1 MSEQKYSV
+1 MSEQKFSV
-9 DDILEELKQKESQQK
+9 DDILEELKQQETQQK
-24 QEAYRQARRYDTQ
+24 QQAYQQARRYDTQ
-37 SLLDEI
+37 SLLNEI
-43 LGHHPAAP
+43 LGDHSAAHS
-51 AAEPKPEKKAPA
+51 ESV
-63 AEQTPPPKPEPAAAG
+63 PPKPAVEQPSGSSSTEPPAPHFAA
-78 AEQKPAVTSSEKE
+78 EDSKPSQEERQMPPV
-91 PAASSAGR
+91 PAPEEVKPRPQEDR
-99 FTLDEEALRQHQ
+99 FTLDEEALRKRQ
-111 REQGKVRSPLWSTRE
+111 EGQGNLRSPLWRTQE
-126 FEKVPAQPKPAQPA
+126 FGVTPSKTQPTEEAQAEKAKSSAVSSEAERLAQR
-140 PAVEKKPEE
+140 
-149 PAPSGAAETLEE
+149 
-161 KAEEYD
+161 AEEYD
-167 NFRRRREEMI
+167 TFRRRREEMI

-190 GQQMPVSSPDALKT
+190 GQQMPVSSPESLEPT
-204 FPAVGMSKER
+204 QPVGLSKER
-214 TAALQEKLKQFH
+214 TEILQEKLKQFH
-226 TGQTGQ
+226 TGQTGEMNW
-232 ISRAQPEKPAQKA
+232 AQAPKEDTKEIPKGKLDPFAQMHSK
-245 EPAPS
+245 ES
-250 QPEQEKAKTHHFPS
+250 GREEEEEQS
-264 MDTLEAT
+264 
-271 AEVPEGKEKRHKKQP
+271 
-286 PLPETEEAIPDG
+286 PLPEKEETIADG

-305 QSLDQAEEFAGAF
+305 TSLDQADEFAGAF
-318 KKTFRRGVWKLVGL
+318 KKTFHRGVWKLVGL

-341 FTLVGSWEG
+341 FSLLGNLEG
-350 TPLEQFGAM
+350 TPLEEFGPM

-369 VLGFVLTL
+369 VLGFGLAL

-382 GFVTLRPGKASRD
+382 GFVTLRPSKASRD

-408 SVVLLVVDPAA
+408 SVVLLVVDPQA
-419 LGGSGVYLYVPV
+419 LQASGVYLYVPV

-436 LFGAIGK
+436 LFGAIGR

-448 AVITNFK
+448 AIITNFK
-455 VVSSP
+455 VVSAP

-487 ERAWMAESRKTDF
+487 ERAWMAESRKADF
-500 LSGFVKESF
+500 LTGFVKESLG
-509 SNNFGDKTVKITT
+509 NQFGDKTVKVTT

-532 GVLAFFWGDIYAAF
+532 GVLSFFLGDIYTAF
-546 TVFTGCLAVSAG
+546 TVFTGSLAVSAG
-558 AIGLFLTSFPL
+558 AIGLFLTAFPL

-580 GAVLGGKAVEQFEG
+580 GAVLGGRAMEQFEG

-611 TLYGIKTFSNTPID
+611 TLYGIKTFSNMPID

-647 KIIGNHTDYLSPVD
+647 KIIGNHTNYLSPVD

-683 SRELMV
+683 SRELMI

-698 DYEDRYLEQN
+698 DYENRYLEQN

-721 GVFILGLGY
+721 GVFVLGLVY

-747 AVVRTVDPILTQE
+747 AVVRTVDPILTQ
-760 QLAKIFDLPLETFAV
+760 QRLAQIFDLPLETFAV

-787 LEPAETAPALVC
+787 LEPAQTAPALVC

-851 NNLFLCVYELISA
+851 SNLFLCIYELISA

>member
-1 MSEQKYSV
+1 MSEQKFSV
-9 DDILEELKQKESQQK
+9 DDILEELKEKENQQK
-24 QEAYRQARRYDTQ
+24 QQAYQEARRYDTQ

-43 LGHHPAAP
+43 LGHHPAPPQAKETTAP
-51 AAEPKPEKKAPA
+51 QPA
-63 AEQTPPPKPEPAAAG
+63 AEQPPKPAKTQPLAQEP
-78 AEQKPAVTSSEKE
+78 ESV
-91 PAASSAGR
+91 SSAPKEAKPQER
-99 FTLDEEALRQHQ
+99 FTMDEEALRKHQ
-111 REQGKVRSPLWSTRE
+111 QEQGNLRSPLWPTQE
-126 FEKVPAQPKPAQPA
+126 F
-140 PAVEKKPEE
+140 
-149 PAPSGAAETLEE
+149 GAAEETPQPASPASQPKEEQPPQPDRSAEILAE

-167 NFRRRREEMI
+167 SFRRRREEMI
-177 QGFTLKTPPHLEE
+177 QGFTLKTPPHLEQ
-190 GQQMPVSSPDALKT
+190 GQEMPVSSPDAFKEA
-204 FPAVGMSKER
+204 PPVGLSKER
-214 TAALQEKLKQFH
+214 TAVLQEKLKQFH
-226 TGQTGQ
+226 TGQTGEMF
-232 ISRAQPEKPAQKA
+232 RAKQQENQARPSSGEETTRELPKKPQFA
-245 EPAPS
+245 
-250 QPEQEKAKTHHFPS
+250 S
-264 MDTLEAT
+264 MDSLETTQEMAP
-271 AEVPEGKEKRHKKQP
+271 VKEKKHKKQP
-286 PLPETEEAIPDG
+286 PLPESQETIPDG

-305 QSLDQAEEFAGAF
+305 TSLDQAEEFAGAF

-359 VPCIAQLVCA
+359 VPCVAQLVCA
-369 VLGFVLTL
+369 VLGFVLAL

-382 GFVTLRPGKASRD
+382 GFVTLRPSKASRD

-408 SVVLLVVDPAA
+408 SVVLLVVDPQA
-419 LGGSGVYLYVPV
+419 LSAGGVYLYVPV

-455 VVSSP
+455 VVSAP
-460 AQYDKYSVT
+460 AQYEKYSVT

-487 ERAWMAESRKTDF
+487 ERAWMAESRKTEF

-509 SNNFGDKTVKITT
+509 SNSFGDKTVKITT
-522 PIFLILSLLA
+522 PIFLIFSLLA
-532 GVLAFFWGDIYAAF
+532 GVLAFFLGDIYAAF
-546 TVFTGCLAVSAG
+546 TVFTGSLAVSAG

-569 YTTAKTLSRMG
+569 FTAAKTLSRMG
-580 GAVLGGKAVEQFEG
+580 GAVLGGRAVEQFEG

-683 SRELMV
+683 SRELMI

-698 DYEDRYLEQN
+698 DYEARYLEQN

-721 GVFILGLGY
+721 GVFVLGLGY

-747 AVVRTVDPILTQE
+747 AVVRTVDPILTQQ

-787 LEPAETAPALVC
+787 LEPVQTAPALVC

-812 CAKVLGRPIH
+812 CAKVLSRPIN

-840 LFTLLGGVGQI
+840 LFTLLGGVGQLS
-851 NNLFLCVYELISA
+851 NLFLCVYELICA
-864 LLCLG
+864 LICLG

>member
-1 MSEQKYSV
+1 MSEQKFSV
-9 DDILEELKQKESQQK
+9 DDILEELKQQETQQK
-24 QEAYRQARRYDTQ
+24 QQAYQQARRYDTQ
-37 SLLDEI
+37 SLLNEI
-43 LGHHPAAP
+43 LGDHSAAHS
-51 AAEPKPEKKAPA
+51 ESV
-63 AEQTPPPKPEPAAAG
+63 PPKPAVEQPSGSSSTEPPAPHFAA
-78 AEQKPAVTSSEKE
+78 EDSKPSQEERQMPPV
-91 PAASSAGR
+91 PAPEEVKPRPQEDR
-99 FTLDEEALRQHQ
+99 FTLDEEALRKRQE
-111 REQGKVRSPLWSTRE
+111 EQGNLRSPLWRTQE
-126 FEKVPAQPKPAQPA
+126 FGVTPSKTQPTEEAQAEKAKSSAVSSEAERLAQR
-140 PAVEKKPEE
+140 
-149 PAPSGAAETLEE
+149 
-161 KAEEYD
+161 AEEYD
-167 NFRRRREEMI
+167 TFRRRREEMI

-190 GQQMPVSSPDALKT
+190 GQQMPVSSPESLEST
-204 FPAVGMSKER
+204 QPVGLSKER
-214 TAALQEKLKQFH
+214 TEILQEKLKQFH
-226 TGQTGQ
+226 TGQTGEMN
-232 ISRAQPEKPAQKA
+232 RAQAPKEDTKEIPKGKPDPFAQMHSK
-245 EPAPS
+245 ES
-250 QPEQEKAKTHHFPS
+250 GREEEEEQS
-264 MDTLEAT
+264 
-271 AEVPEGKEKRHKKQP
+271 
-286 PLPETEEAIPDG
+286 PLPEKEETIADG

-305 QSLDQAEEFAGAF
+305 TSLDQADEFAGAF
-318 KKTFRRGVWKLVGL
+318 KKTFHRGVWKLVGL

-341 FTLVGSWEG
+341 FSLLGNLEG
-350 TPLEQFGAM
+350 TPLEEFGPM

-369 VLGFVLTL
+369 VLGFGLAL

-382 GFVTLRPGKASRD
+382 GFVTLRPSKASRD

-408 SVVLLVVDPAA
+408 SVVLLVVDPQA
-419 LGGSGVYLYVPV
+419 LQASGVYLYVPV

-436 LFGAIGK
+436 LFGAIGR

-448 AVITNFK
+448 AIITNFK
-455 VVSSP
+455 VVSAP

-487 ERAWMAESRKTDF
+487 ERAWMAESRKADF
-500 LSGFVKESF
+500 LTGFVKESLG
-509 SNNFGDKTVKITT
+509 NQFGDKTVKVTT
-522 PIFLILSLLA
+522 PIFLILSLLT
-532 GVLAFFWGDIYAAF
+532 GVLSFFLGDIYTAF
-546 TVFTGCLAVSAG
+546 TVFTGSLAVSAG
-558 AIGLFLTSFPL
+558 AIGLFLTAFPL

-580 GAVLGGKAVEQFEG
+580 GAVLGGRAMEQFEG

-611 TLYGIKTFSNTPID
+611 TLYGIKTFSNMPID

-647 KIIGNHTDYLSPVD
+647 KIIGNHTNYLSPVD

-683 SRELMV
+683 SRELMI

-698 DYEDRYLEQN
+698 DYENRYLEQN

-721 GVFILGLGY
+721 GVFVLGLGY

-747 AVVRTVDPILTQE
+747 AVVRTVDPILTQ
-760 QLAKIFDLPLETFAV
+760 QRLAQIFDLPLETFAV

-787 LEPAETAPALVC
+787 LEPAQTAPALVC

-851 NNLFLCVYELISA
+851 SNLFLCIYELISA

>member
-1 MSEQKYSV
+1 MSEQKFSV
-9 DDILEELKQKESQQK
+9 DDILEELKQQETQQK
-24 QEAYRQARRYDTQ
+24 QQAYQQARRYDTQ
-37 SLLDEI
+37 SLLNEI
-43 LGHHPAAP
+43 LGDHSAAHS
-51 AAEPKPEKKAPA
+51 ESV
-63 AEQTPPPKPEPAAAG
+63 PPKPAVEQPSGSSSTEPPAPHFAAEDSKPSQ
-78 AEQKPAVTSSEKE
+78 AESQMPPVPAPEEVKPRPQED
-91 PAASSAGR
+91 R
-99 FTLDEEALRQHQ
+99 FTLDEEALRKHQ
-111 REQGKVRSPLWSTRE
+111 EEQGDLRSPLWRTQE
-126 FEKVPAQPKPAQPA
+126 FGVTPSKIQPTEEAQAEKAKSSAVSSEAERLAQR
-140 PAVEKKPEE
+140 
-149 PAPSGAAETLEE
+149 
-161 KAEEYD
+161 AEEYD
-167 NFRRRREEMI
+167 TFRRRREEMI

-190 GQQMPVSSPDALKT
+190 GQQMPVSSPESLEPT
-204 FPAVGMSKER
+204 QPVGLSKER
-214 TAALQEKLKQFH
+214 TEILQEKLKQFH
-226 TGQTGQ
+226 TGQTGEMN
-232 ISRAQPEKPAQKA
+232 RAQAPKEDTKEIPKGKPDPFAQMHSK
-245 EPAPS
+245 ES
-250 QPEQEKAKTHHFPS
+250 GREEEEEQS
-264 MDTLEAT
+264 
-271 AEVPEGKEKRHKKQP
+271 
-286 PLPETEEAIPDG
+286 PLPEKEETIADG

-305 QSLDQAEEFAGAF
+305 TSLDQADEFAGAF
-318 KKTFRRGVWKLVGL
+318 KKTFHRGVWKLVGL

-341 FTLVGSWEG
+341 FSLLGNLEG
-350 TPLEQFGAM
+350 TPLEEFGPM

-369 VLGFVLTL
+369 VLGFGLAL

-382 GFVTLRPGKASRD
+382 GFVTLRPSKASRD

-408 SVVLLVVDPAA
+408 SVVLLVVDPQA
-419 LGGSGVYLYVPV
+419 LQASGVYLYVPV

-436 LFGAIGK
+436 LFGAIGR

-448 AVITNFK
+448 AIITNFK
-455 VVSSP
+455 VVSAP

-487 ERAWMAESRKTDF
+487 ERAWMAESRKADF
-500 LSGFVKESF
+500 LTGFVKESLG
-509 SNNFGDKTVKITT
+509 NQFGDKTVKVTT

-532 GVLAFFWGDIYAAF
+532 GVLSFFLGDIYTAF
-546 TVFTGCLAVSAG
+546 TVFTGSLAVSAG
-558 AIGLFLTSFPL
+558 AIGLFLTAFPL

-580 GAVLGGKAVEQFEG
+580 GAVLGGRAMEQFEG

-611 TLYGIKTFSNTPID
+611 TLYGIKTFSNMPID

-647 KIIGNHTDYLSPVD
+647 KIIGNHTNYLSPVD

-683 SRELMV
+683 SRELMI

-698 DYEDRYLEQN
+698 DYENRYLEQN

-721 GVFILGLGY
+721 GVFVLGLGY

-747 AVVRTVDPILTQE
+747 AVVRTVDPILTQ
-760 QLAKIFDLPLETFAV
+760 QRLAQIFDLPLETFAV

-787 LEPAETAPALVC
+787 LEPAQTAPALVC

-840 LFTLLGGVGQI
+840 LFTLLSGVGQI
-851 NNLFLCVYELISA
+851 INLFLCIYELISA